1 MPAEARPAY
10 PVRVPARLRL
20 TLVVAAACLVA
31 ALPAAVL
38 LGGNSDGTV
47 SAAGPTG
54 LHGAIRPPQARA
66 IDFRLLDQDGKPATM
81 RAYRGRTVVV
91 TFLYST
97 CQDTCPLTAQQIRG
111 ALDDYGHDV
120 PVVAISVDP
129 KGDTPLHV
137 KRFLVKQHLTGR
149 MRYLVGTRAQ
159 LVPVWRAYGIQ
170 PQGQGYE
177 HTASTVIVD
186 ATGAQRVGYLSDQLT
201 PEALAG
207 DLRALSGAARAAR

>member
-1 MPAEARPAY
+1 
-10 PVRVPARLRL
+10 VPARLRL

-31 ALPAAVL
+31 ALAVAVL
-38 LGGNSDGTV
+38 LGDGSEDPV

-54 LHGAIRPPQARA
+54 LHGGLRPPAARA
-66 IDFRLLDQDGKPATM
+66 VDFRLHDQDGALATM
-81 RAYRGRTVVV
+81 NEYRGRTVVV

-97 CQDTCPLTAQQIRG
+97 CEDTCPLTAQQIRG
-111 ALDDYGHDV
+111 GLDDLGRDV
-120 PVVAISVDP
+120 PVIAISVDP

-159 LVPVWRAYGIQ
+159 LARVWRAYGIR
-170 PQGQGYE
+170 PQGEGYE

-186 ATGAQRVGYLSDQLT
+186 GAGRQRVGYLTDQLT
-201 PEALAG
+201 PEALAD
-207 DLRALSGAARAAR
+207 DLRALSGDAGATR